1 MPEAAGA
8 GIPLGIAT
16 ALLELDLSQL
26 DRAERQVQNLVQRIR
41 GLQDQLTEGNDQ
53 LAASA
58 RQVTQN
64 LSRANQGGG
73 TRQRQSTA
81 QQAQTMASA
90 TRAAAQAESQRAQAA
105 NQTAS
110 AEAKVTQQLQEQ
122 TNQLQ
127 RQSAIQDRLA
137 AAARVRAARETSTSF
152 VGNLR
157 QAAFGGGAVPA
168 GGAGGFGRG
177 NPNIPTFAQFGLFP
191 FAGLAGTFGATGLQ
205 QGILGASSALGVA
218 ELGSF
223 RNAIVRLA
231 DQLRGLGG
239 VFGSLANLGARA
251 AGALGASS
259 GGLVA
264 SLASIGTVVAPIL
277 AAIGGIALLS
287 SAIADFNERVQEI
300 TDSIIEFNQQR
311 AEGLTTSELRRETDQ
326 LRREQEGLVG
336 DRDALTRLLAEFRA
350 SIPQGFEGGAERLAR
365 EAPFN
370 ERLSQLTGGALTN
383 IGDLGTQL
391 AIGGVIN
398 NLQTEIDNLG
408 VSIATN
414 TTRIEGG
421 SLAANDA
428 AEAARNLAEAQLEAA
443 ESARGLTNAQIDDKI
458 GELENRFQ
466 SILAVLNG
474 GIPISEEYQQE
485 LRGELDEIN
494 RIQNALRGMKSP
506 MRDFSVFINGIIEEL
521 PDFLKQRNQLIEDRN
536 LRQGREAED
545 LELQTAREAED
556 TQRQRLR
563 QIEDFGKQLQQED
576 ADRARQRG
584 QQIEDFERSLAE
596 MEAESRDRVLE
607 LTEDYNEDREDAEAE
622 HQRRLAQIARE
633 GRIAVLEAASR
644 LDARGVIETQR
655 RVREQLRQEQENFDD
670 QEERRQEA
678 FEEALEELDD
688 NLAEQQAR
696 RRADFERQLA
706 RQDQEF
712 AITRQRRVDEFFR
725 NLQRE
730 DQERQIRAQRE
741 EQDRQIRAQRERE
754 DFNRQLTD
762 LLAHYANLNQATNAF
777 YSFFRQG
784 WQNFLN
790 GLMPTAQTQTQ
801 TNTGGTGV
809 FGGSTRPFL
818 SPSFASGTPFV
829 SGTGFA
835 RVHYGERILSA
846 AENRRFMTGQGGAS
860 ISIGQINVNAGN
872 LGEYSP
878 QEAQQIVSDGILDA
892 LLREMAINGLSDL
905 NGGG

>member
-8 GIPLGIAT
+8 GIPLGVAT

-205 QGILGASSALGVA
+205 QGLMGASSALGVA

-277 AAIGGIALLS
+277 AAIGGIALLNNAIEQFQQKVEEATNNIIKNAEEIAAGQT
-287 SAIADFNERVQEI
+287 SADIRTGIADQQRRQGVLERRRQEI
-300 TDSIIEFNQQR
+300 
-311 AEGLTTSELRRETDQ
+311 ET
-326 LRREQEGLVG
+326 
-336 DRDALTRLLAEFRA
+336 LLAD
-350 SIPQGFEGGAERLAR
+350 AEEAR
-365 EAPFN
+365 RTAVGTPSQRQAAVAPFN
-370 ERLSQLTGGALTN
+370 QRARELTGGAITEAVG
-383 IGDLGTQL
+383 IGAFMLQRVLAGLDEEINDL
-391 AIGGVIN
+391 A
-398 NLQTEIDNLG
+398 
-408 VSIATN
+408 VSIALDVA
-414 TTRIEGG
+414 
-421 SLAANDA
+421 SLDDAEVAANDA

-536 LRQGREAED
+536 LRRGREAED

-790 GLMPTAQTQTQ
+790 GLMPTAQTQT
-801 TNTGGTGV
+801 NTGGTGV